1 MTFLDPAPKTGP
13 GALARIRGW
22 VRTVW
27 DLSEDASVMVS
38 ELRCSEPGCPPVE
51 TVVLVFRAPDETFQ
65 IKLAMP
71 AAAVTYSD
79 LQGAADEHRC

>member
-1 MTFLDPAPKTGP
+1 MTFFDPAPKTDP

-38 ELRCSEPGCPPVE
+38 ELRCSEPGCPPIE
-51 TVVLVFRAPDETFQ
+51 TVVLVPRAPGDTFQ

-71 AAAVTYSD
+71 AADVTYTD
-79 LQGAADEHRC
+79 LQGAADDDCW